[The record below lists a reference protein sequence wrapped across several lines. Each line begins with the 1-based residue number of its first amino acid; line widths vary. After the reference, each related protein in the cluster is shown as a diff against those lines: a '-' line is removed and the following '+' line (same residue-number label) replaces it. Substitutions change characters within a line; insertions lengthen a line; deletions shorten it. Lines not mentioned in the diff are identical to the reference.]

1 MVLASAPR
9 KTDAGV
15 DVQRI
20 TWSKNADA
28 TVRQV
33 WESSTD
39 GGTTWTVAF
48 DGIYAPRP

>member
-1 MVLASAPR
+1 MVLRSAPR
-9 KTDAGV
+9 TTDAGV

-33 WESSTD
+33 WDSSTD
-39 GGTTWTVAF
+39 GGKTWTVAF
-48 DGIYAPRP
+48 DGVYTRQP